1 MITENMTLNEIQ
13 QAGLAALSR
22 ELGPVGFVRF
32 LQMFERGY
40 GDYSQER
47 SGWLKEQSLD
57 DIVKRIQV
65 KRETNKIPIRET
77 EA

>member
-1 MITENMTLNEIQ
+1 MMIESMTLNEIQ

-47 SGWLKEQSLD
+47 SGWLEEQSID
-57 DIVKRIQV
+57 DIAQR
-65 KRETNKIPIRET
+65 IREKPSQQN
-77 EA
+77 

>member
-1 MITENMTLNEIQ
+1 MITESMTLNEIQ

-32 LQMFERGY
+32 LQMFERSY

-47 SGWLKEQSLD
+47 SGWLEEQSID
-57 DIVKRIQV
+57 DIAKRIQE
-65 KRETNKIPIRET
+65 KQSQRN
-77 EA
+77 

>member
-1 MITENMTLNEIQ
+1 MMTESMTLNEIQ

-47 SGWLKEQSLD
+47 SGWLEEQSID
-57 DIVKRIQV
+57 DIAKRIQE
-65 KRETNKIPIRET
+65 KRSQQN
-77 EA
+77 

>member
-1 MITENMTLNEIQ
+1 MIAESMTLNEIQ

-47 SGWLKEQSLD
+47 SGWLEEQSID
-57 DIVKRIQV
+57 VIVKRIQE
-65 KRETNKIPIRET
+65 KQSQQK
-77 EA
+77 

>member
-32 LQMFERGY
+32 LQMLERGY

-47 SGWLKEQSLD
+47 STWFEEQSIE
-57 DIVKRIQV
+57 DIVKRIQE
-65 KRETNKIPIRET
+65 KRSQQNSN
-77 EA
+77 

>member
-1 MITENMTLNEIQ
+1 MITESMTLNEIQ
-13 QAGLAALSR
+13 QAGLTVLSR

-47 SGWLKEQSLD
+47 SGWLEEQSLD
-57 DIVKRIQV
+57 DIVKRIQE
-65 KRETNKIPIRET
+65 KRDQQNSD
-77 EA
+77 

>member
-1 MITENMTLNEIQ
+1 MTESMTLNEIQ

-40 GDYSQER
+40 GDYSRER
-47 SGWLKEQSLD
+47 SGWLEEQSVD
-57 DIVKRIQV
+57 VIAKRIQE
-65 KRETNKIPIRET
+65 KHSQQK
-77 EA
+77 

>member
-1 MITENMTLNEIQ
+1 MITESMTLNEIQ
-13 QAGLAALSR
+13 QAGLSALSR

-47 SGWLKEQSLD
+47 SDWLEDQSVE
-57 DIVKRIQV
+57 DIVKRIQD
-65 KRETNKIPIRET
+65 KRTQQNLD
-77 EA
+77 

>member
-1 MITENMTLNEIQ
+1 MITESMTLNEIQ
-13 QAGLAALSR
+13 QAGLVALSR

-47 SGWLKEQSLD
+47 SGWLDKQSID
-57 DIVKRIQV
+57 DIVKRIQE
-65 KRETNKIPIRET
+65 KQSQQN
-77 EA
+77 

>member
-1 MITENMTLNEIQ
+1 MITESMTLNEIQ
-13 QAGLAALSR
+13 QAGLSVLSR

-47 SGWLKEQSLD
+47 SGWLDEQSIDVIL
-57 DIVKRIQV
+57 KRIQE
-65 KRETNKIPIRET
+65 KRNQQR
-77 EA
+77 

>member
-1 MITENMTLNEIQ
+1 MITKSMTLNEIH

-47 SGWLKEQSLD
+47 SSWLEEQSVD
-57 DIVKRIQV
+57 DIAKRIQE
-65 KRETNKIPIRET
+65 KRNQQN
-77 EA
+77 

>member
-1 MITENMTLNEIQ
+1 MTLNEIQ
-13 QAGLAALSR
+13 QADLATLSR

-47 SGWLKEQSLD
+47 SGWLEEQSVD
-57 DIVKRIQV
+57 DIPKRIQE
-65 KRETNKIPIRET
+65 KQSQQN
-77 EA
+77 

>member
-1 MITENMTLNEIQ
+1 MITENMTLNEVQ

-40 GDYSQER
+40 GDYSQEC
-47 SGWLKEQSLD
+47 SNWIEEQSIE
-57 DIVKRIQV
+57 DIVKRIQE
-65 KRETNKIPIRET
+65 KRSEQNSN
-77 EA
+77 

>member
-1 MITENMTLNEIQ
+1 MITESMTLNEIQ

-47 SGWLKEQSLD
+47 SGWLEEQSLD
-57 DIVKRIQV
+57 DIVKRIQE
-65 KRETNKIPIRET
+65 KRNQQGSD
-77 EA
+77 

>member
-1 MITENMTLNEIQ
+1 MITESMTLNEIQ

-47 SGWLKEQSLD
+47 SGWLDKQSID
-57 DIVKRIQV
+57 DIVKRIQE
-65 KRETNKIPIRET
+65 KQSQ
-77 EA
+77 

>member
-1 MITENMTLNEIQ
+1 MITESMTLNEIQ
-13 QAGLAALSR
+13 QAGLTALSR

-47 SGWLKEQSLD
+47 SGWLEEQSLD
-57 DIVKRIQV
+57 DIVKRIQE
-65 KRETNKIPIRET
+65 KRDQQNSD
-77 EA
+77 

>member
-1 MITENMTLNEIQ
+1 MITESMTLNEIQ

-40 GDYSQER
+40 GDYSHER
-47 SGWLKEQSLD
+47 SGWLEKQSLD
-57 DIVKRIQV
+57 DIVKRIQE
-65 KRETNKIPIRET
+65 KRNQQNSD
-77 EA
+77 

>member
-1 MITENMTLNEIQ
+1 MITESMTLNEIQ

-47 SGWLKEQSLD
+47 SGWLEEQSID
-57 DIVKRIQV
+57 DIAKRI
-65 KRETNKIPIRET
+65 T
-77 EA
+77 EKQSRQN

>member
-1 MITENMTLNEIQ
+1 MITEGMTLNEIQ

-32 LQMFERGY
+32 LQIFETGY

-47 SGWLKEQSLD
+47 SSWLEEQTFE
-57 DIVKRIQV
+57 DIVKRIQE
-65 KRETNKIPIRET
+65 KRNQQR
-77 EA
+77 